1 MISALFSFLGGSVF
15 RMVWGEVSAYL
26 NKRQDHA
33 HEVAMLKIQQE
44 LDDARHTRDL
54 EQMRLASELGLKT
67 IEAQK
72 DAAIAAGELDAFSRA
87 IEAAARPTGIKWV
100 DAWNGSIRPSY
111 ATVALILW
119 LVKVVA
125 QGFKMDAF
133 DAELLA
139 VVAGFYFAD
148 RSLGK
153 RGK

>member
-1 MISALFSFLGGSVF
+1 
-15 RMVWGEVSAYL
+15 
-26 NKRQDHA
+26 
-33 HEVAMLKIQQE
+33 
-44 LDDARHTRDL
+44 
-54 EQMRLASELGLKT
+54 MRLANELGIKT
-67 IEAQK
+67 IEVQR
-72 DAAIAAGELDAFSRA
+72 DADVSKAEMDVFARA
-87 IEAAARPTGIKWV
+87 IEAAAKPTGVKWV

-111 ATVALILW
+111 ATVALFLW
-119 LVKVVA
+119 LVKVGA

>member
-15 RMVWGEVSAYL
+15 RMVWGEISSYL
-26 NKRQDHA
+26 NKRQDHQ
-33 HEVAMLKIQQE
+33 HETEMLRVQAE
-44 LDDARHTRDL
+44 LDQARHLRDM
-54 EQMRLASELGLKT
+54 EQMRLANELGVKMV
-67 IEAQK
+67 EVQK
-72 DAAIAAGELDAFSRA
+72 DAAIAAGELDAFSKA

-111 ATVALILW
+111 ATVALVLW
-119 LVKVVA
+119 LVKVAA
-125 QGFKMDAF
+125 QGFVMDAF

>member
-15 RMVWGEVSAYL
+15 RMIWGEASAYL
-26 NKRQDHA
+26 NKKQDHA
-33 HEVAMLKIQQE
+33 HEVEMLKVQKE
-44 LDDARHTRDL
+44 LDDARQVREL
-54 EQMRLASELGLKT
+54 EQMRLANELGLKT
-67 IEAQK
+67 IEVQK
-72 DAAIAAGELDAFSRA
+72 EADVARGELDAFSRA
-87 IEAAARPTGIKWV
+87 IEAAARPTGIAWV

-111 ATVALILW
+111 ATVALVLW
-119 LVKVVA
+119 LVKVAA

>member
-1 MISALFSFLGGSVF
+1 MISALLSFLGGSVF
-15 RMVWGEVSAYL
+15 RMVWGEASAYL

-44 LDDARHTRDL
+44 LDDARHARDL

>member
-1 MISALFSFLGGSVF
+1 MFSALLSFLGGSVF
-15 RMVWGEVSAYL
+15 RSIWGEISAYL
-26 NKRQDHA
+26 NKRQDHQ
-33 HEVAMLKIQQE
+33 HETEMLRLQAS
-44 LDDARHTRDL
+44 LDEAKHGRDM
-54 EQMRLASELGLKT
+54 EQMRVANELGLKT
-67 IEAQK
+67 IEVQK
-72 DAAIAAGELDAFSRA
+72 ESAIATGELDAFSRA
-87 IEAAARPTGIKWV
+87 IEAAARPTGIAWV

-111 ATVALILW
+111 ATVALGLW
-119 LVKVVA
+119 LVKVAA

>member
-15 RMVWGEVSAYL
+15 RMVWGEVSSYL

-33 HEVAMLKIQQE
+33 YEVELLRVQKD

-54 EQMRLASELGLKT
+54 EQMRVANELGLKT
-67 IEAQK
+67 IEVQK
-72 DAAIAAGELDAFSRA
+72 DAAIAAGELDAFAKA

-100 DAWNGSIRPSY
+100 DAWNASVRPAFAS
-111 ATVALILW
+111 VALLLW
-119 LVKVVA
+119 VMKLYTI
-125 QGFKMDAF
+125 GFKMDAF
-133 DAELLA
+133 DLDMLA
-139 VVAGFYFAD
+139 TIAGFFFAD

>member
-26 NKRQDHA
+26 NKRQDHL
-33 HEVAMLKIQQE
+33 HETEMLKVQAE
-44 LDDARHTRDL
+44 LDQARHTRDL
-54 EQMRLASELGLKT
+54 EQMRLANDLGVKT
-67 IEAQK
+67 IEVQR
-72 DAAIAAGELDAFSRA
+72 DADVSKAEMDVFARA
-87 IEAAARPTGIKWV
+87 IEAAAKPTGVKWV

-119 LVKVVA
+119 LVKVAA

>member
-1 MISALFSFLGGSVF
+1 MISAIFSFLGGSVF
-15 RMVWGEVSAYL
+15 RMVWGEASAYL

-33 HEVAMLKIQQE
+33 HEVELLKVQAD
-44 LDDARHTRDL
+44 LDQARHARDL
-54 EQMRLASELGLKT
+54 EQMRLANELGVKMV
-67 IEAQK
+67 EVQK
-72 DAAIAAGELDAFSRA
+72 DAAIAAGELDAFSKA
-87 IEAAARPTGIKWV
+87 IEAAARPTGIAWV

-111 ATVALILW
+111 ATVALGLW
-119 LVKVVA
+119 LVKVAA

>member
-1 MISALFSFLGGSVF
+1 MISALFSFLGGSIF
-15 RMVWGEVSAYL
+15 RMIWGEASAYL

-33 HEVAMLKIQQE
+33 HEVEMLKVQKE
-44 LDDARHTRDL
+44 LDDARQVREM
-54 EQMRLASELGLKT
+54 EQMRLANELGVKMV
-67 IEAQK
+67 EVQK
-72 DAAIAAGELDAFSRA
+72 DAAIAAGELDAFSKA
-87 IEAAARPTGIKWV
+87 IEAAARPTGIRWV

-119 LVKVVA
+119 LVKVAA

>member
-15 RMVWGEVSAYL
+15 RMVWGEASAYL

-33 HEVAMLKIQQE
+33 HEVEMLKVQKE
-44 LDDARHTRDL
+44 LDDARQVRDL
-54 EQMRLASELGLKT
+54 EQMRLANELGLKT
-67 IEAQK
+67 ITVQK
-72 DAAIAAGELDAFSRA
+72 DAEMALADVNAFSRA
-87 IEAAARPTGIKWV
+87 IEAAAKPTGIKWV
-100 DAWNGSIRPSY
+100 DAWNGAIRPSY
-111 ATVALILW
+111 ATVALALW
-119 LVKVVA
+119 LVKVAA

>member
-1 MISALFSFLGGSVF
+1 MISALFSFFGGSVF
-15 RMVWGEVSAYL
+15 RMIWGEASAYL

-33 HEVAMLKIQQE
+33 HELEMLKVQRE
-44 LDDARHTRDL
+44 LDDARHQRDL
-54 EQMRLASELGLKT
+54 EHLRISAELGVKT
-67 IEAQK
+67 IEAQR
-72 DAAIAAGELDAFSRA
+72 DAAVSQAEVDAFSRA
-87 IEAAARPTGIKWV
+87 IEAAARPTGIAWV

-111 ATVALILW
+111 ATVALGLW
-119 LVKVVA
+119 LVKVAA
-125 QGFKMDAF
+125 QGFVMDAF

>member
-15 RMVWGEVSAYL
+15 RMIWGEASAYL

-33 HEVAMLKIQQE
+33 HETEMLRVQAE
-44 LDDARHTRDL
+44 LDQAKHLRDM
-54 EQMRLASELGLKT
+54 EQLRLANELGVKMV
-67 IEAQK
+67 EVQK
-72 DAAIAAGELDAFSRA
+72 DAAIAKAEVDAFTRA
-87 IEAAARPTGIKWV
+87 IEAAARPTGIAWV

-119 LVKVVA
+119 LVKVSA

>member
-15 RMVWGEVSAYL
+15 RMIWGEASAYL

-33 HEVAMLKIQQE
+33 HEVELLKVQKE
-44 LDDARHTRDL
+44 LDDARQVREL
-54 EQMRLASELGLKT
+54 EQMRLANELGLKT
-67 IEAQK
+67 ITVQK
-72 DAAIAAGELDAFSRA
+72 DAEIAQAEVDAFSRA
-87 IEAAARPTGIKWV
+87 IEAAARPTGIAWV

-111 ATVALILW
+111 ATVALVLW
-119 LVKVVA
+119 MVKVSA

>member
-15 RMVWGEVSAYL
+15 RMVWGEASAYL

-33 HEVAMLKIQQE
+33 HEVEMLKVQKE
-44 LDDARHTRDL
+44 LDDARQVREL
-54 EQMRLASELGLKT
+54 EQMRLANELGLKT
-67 IEAQK
+67 IEVQK
-72 DAAIAAGELDAFSRA
+72 DADVARGELDAFSRA
-87 IEAAARPTGIKWV
+87 IEAAARPTGIAWV

-111 ATVALILW
+111 ATVALVLW
-119 LVKVVA
+119 LVKVAA

>member
-15 RMVWGEVSAYL
+15 RMVWGEVSSYL

-33 HEVAMLKIQQE
+33 HEVELLKVQKE
-44 LDDARHTRDL
+44 LDDARQVRDL
-54 EQMRLASELGLKT
+54 EQMRLANELGLKT
-67 IEAQK
+67 IEVQR
-72 DAAIAAGELDAFSRA
+72 DSAIAQAEVDAFSRA

-100 DAWNGSIRPSY
+100 DAWNGAIRPSY
-111 ATVALILW
+111 ATVALGLW

-125 QGFKMDAF
+125 QGFKMDSF

>member
-15 RMVWGEVSAYL
+15 RMVWGEVSSYL

-33 HEVAMLKIQQE
+33 HEVEMLKVQKE
-44 LDDARHTRDL
+44 LDDARQVREL
-54 EQMRLASELGLKT
+54 EQMRLANELGLKT
-67 IEAQK
+67 IEVKK
-72 DAAIAAGELDAFSRA
+72 DAAIAAGELDAFAKA

-119 LVKVVA
+119 LVKVAA

>member
-15 RMVWGEVSAYL
+15 RMIWGEASSYL
-26 NKRQDHA
+26 NKRQDHQ
-33 HEVAMLKIQQE
+33 HESEMIRLQAS
-44 LDDARHTRDL
+44 LDEAKHARDL
-54 EQMRLASELGLKT
+54 EQLRLANELGLKT
-67 IEAQK
+67 IEVQK
-72 DAAIAAGELDAFSRA
+72 DAAIAQAEVDAFSRA
-87 IEAAARPTGIKWV
+87 IESAARPTGIKWV
-100 DAWNGSIRPSY
+100 DAWNGAIRPSY
-111 ATVALILW
+111 ASVALALW
-119 LVKVVA
+119 LVKVAA

>member
-1 MISALFSFLGGSVF
+1 MISALFSFLGGSIF
-15 RMVWGEVSAYL
+15 RMIWGEASAYL

-33 HEVAMLKIQQE
+33 HEVEMLKVQQT
-44 LDDARHTRDL
+44 LDDARQVREL
-54 EQMRLASELGLKT
+54 EQMRLANELGLRT
-67 IEAQK
+67 IEVQK
-72 DAAIAAGELDAFSRA
+72 DAAIAAGELDAFSKA

-119 LVKVVA
+119 LVKVAA

-133 DAELLA
+133 DAEMLA

>member
-1 MISALFSFLGGSVF
+1 MISALFSFLGGSIF
-15 RMVWGEVSAYL
+15 RMIWGEASAYL

-33 HEVAMLKIQQE
+33 HEVEMLKVQKE
-44 LDDARHTRDL
+44 LDDARQVRDL
-54 EQMRLASELGLKT
+54 EQMRLANELGLKT
-67 IEAQK
+67 ITVQK
-72 DAAIAAGELDAFSRA
+72 DAEMAKAEVDAFARA

-100 DAWNGSIRPSY
+100 DAWNGAIRPSY
-111 ATVALILW
+111 ASVALALW
-119 LVKVVA
+119 LAKVAA
-125 QGFKMDAF
+125 QCFKMDAF

>member
-119 LVKVVA
+119 LVKVAA

>member
-15 RMVWGEVSAYL
+15 RMIWGEASAYL

-33 HEVAMLKIQQE
+33 HELEMMKAQNA
-44 LDDARHTRDL
+44 LDDARHARDIEHL
-54 EQMRLASELGLKT
+54 RLANELGVKT
-67 IEAQK
+67 IEAQR
-72 DAAIAAGELDAFSRA
+72 DAAVAQAEADAFSRA

-100 DAWNGSIRPSY
+100 DAWNASIRPSF
-111 ATVALILW
+111 ASVALGLW
-119 LVKVVA
+119 LAKVA
-125 QGFKMDAF
+125 GQGFVMDPF
-133 DAELLA
+133 DADLLA